1 MTDKT
6 PVEGTEARMA
16 DRATAA
22 GSQTI
27 NPEPVTLS
35 EKDLLWLAVHENGG
49 DVVIPVQDL
58 VFLPRGRSVSVAF
71 SDDKTLMVITASG
84 SDDGPVSAEA

>member
-1 MTDKT
+1 
-6 PVEGTEARMA
+6 MA